1 VNSRI
6 AGLVKTLTGLRQAAR
21 TESLGALAAR
31 VLEETPFVAACAA
44 AYHGEQ
50 TVANLHKVARLAA
63 EAGETRGETVGG
75 FVRRVAGDVGRGVE
89 EGENPLGED
98 RTEAVR
104 LLTVHKAK
112 GLEYKVVILPNLSAT
127 VRGSAHRPAAFRLDW
142 AEGRA
147 GHRLVKRKWSDL
159 AMAFMDIDERRREK
173 EEAIRLFY
181 VAATRATGACDFSGR
196 GEILRGIVY
205 GHVIGSIPTHV
216 GAPPNRPR

>member
-1 VNSRI
+1 
-6 AGLVKTLTGLRQAAR
+6 
-21 TESLGALAAR
+21 LGALAAR

-112 GLEYKVVILPNLSAT
+112 GLEYKAVILPNLSAT
-127 VRGSAHRPAAFRLDW
+127 VRGSLPIARRRCGWIGP
-142 AEGRA
+142 RA
-147 GHRLVKRKWSDL
+147 GP
-159 AMAFMDIDERRREK
+159 
-173 EEAIRLFY
+173 AI
-181 VAATRATGACDFSGR
+181 GW
-196 GEILRGIVY
+196 
-205 GHVIGSIPTHV
+205 
-216 GAPPNRPR
+216 